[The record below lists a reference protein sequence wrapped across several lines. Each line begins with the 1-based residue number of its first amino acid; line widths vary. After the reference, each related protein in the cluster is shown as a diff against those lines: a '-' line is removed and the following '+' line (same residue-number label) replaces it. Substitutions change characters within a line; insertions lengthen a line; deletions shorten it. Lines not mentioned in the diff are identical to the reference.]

1 MLYYL
6 INTGGTD
13 VPHRGDLMRKMAKIT
28 LLTVTLLSATAAF
41 GGAEEG
47 KEMFDEAKCMECHN
61 SEDFKASKK
70 VKDFHQ
76 LEARVDACQRNS
88 DAGWFDE
95 DTHDVATYLNKAHYH
110 LKK

>member
-1 MLYYL
+1 MMKLTKISMLL
-6 INTGGTD
+6 AS
-13 VPHRGDLMRKMAKIT
+13 L
-28 LLTVTLLSATAAF
+28 LLTTAAF

-61 SEDFKASKK
+61 SADFKNSKK
-70 VKDFHQ
+70 VKEFHQ
-76 LEARVDACQRNS
+76 LEARVDACQRNT

-95 DTHDVATYLNKAHYH
+95 DTTSVAEFLDKKYYK